1 EERAEG
7 RAEGLEEG
15 RAEGVKKGMLK
26 GVKKGRKE
34 GKREGKIEGVI
45 LMCREFNLS
54 DDATAQKLQKM
65 FFLSEK
71 EAKQYLK
78 KSQNN

>member
-15 RAEGVKKGMLK
+15 RAEGIE
-26 GVKKGRKE
+26 E
-34 GKREGKIEGVI
+34 GKIEGKIEGRAEGKIEGVI
-45 LMCREFNLS
+45 LTCREFNLS
-54 DDATAQKLQKM
+54 DDATVQKLQKM

-71 EAKQYLK
+71 EAKKYLERH
-78 KSQNN
+78 SR